1 MTDTTELILNPK
13 TNRYVKKSSQAGK
26 RLLKEMRASP
36 SDGLKPQDTKPP
48 APESPQP
55 QPDNIAMP
63 NIPEPL
69 QLQKAVLSAGADVVE
84 KNSNKFKGLTP
95 AQMDELFKKL
105 LLERLSIS
113 QAPKKT
119 ETKKTEKKTKAKP
132 KSQKNKTKFKIIHSP
147 SSSSSDEDSDI

>member
-26 RLLKEMRASP
+26 RLLKEMRATPPETLLKTQETKASIPDNLSP
-36 SDGLKPQDTKPP
+36 PEMPP
-48 APESPQP
+48 HLPAIPPQP
-55 QPDNIAMP
+55 
-63 NIPEPL
+63 L
-69 QLQKAVLSAGADVVE
+69 QTSIIQAGVDIVE
-84 KNSNKFKGLTP
+84 NNAAKFKGLTP

-132 KSQKNKTKFKIIHSP
+132 KSQKNKTKFKLQSP
-147 SSSSSDEDSDI
+147 SSSDSDDDSDI